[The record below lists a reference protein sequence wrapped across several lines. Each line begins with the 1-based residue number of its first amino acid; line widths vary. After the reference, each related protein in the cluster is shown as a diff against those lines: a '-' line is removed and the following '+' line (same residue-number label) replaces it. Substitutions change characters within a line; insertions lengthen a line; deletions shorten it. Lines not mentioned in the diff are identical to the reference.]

1 MEINTTIIK
10 TLKTNIDPQ
19 SIGKDVFDGFDV
31 ESEIFLPMVEALNSD
46 LQHDTNYE
54 FYVSDLPQDIKKMI
68 YDIAFKEFI
77 DKLKDFYEEYDFSGL
92 EEKVS
97 YQAHFF
103 LSLPIRER
111 LGDGSPE
118 PKIIPQILAKS
129 QDQNALFC
137 VKIFSSRNVI
147 FFHAGSNF

>member
-46 LQHDTNYE
+46 LQSDTNYE

-68 YDIAFKEFI
+68 YDIALREFI
-77 DKLKDFYEEYDFSGL
+77 NQLKDFYEEYDFSGL

-97 YQAHFF
+97 Y
-103 LSLPIRER
+103 
-111 LGDGSPE
+111 
-118 PKIIPQILAKS
+118 
-129 QDQNALFC
+129 
-137 VKIFSSRNVI
+137 
-147 FFHAGSNF
+147 

>member
-46 LQHDTNYE
+46 LQNDTNYE

-68 YDIAFKEFI
+68 YGIAIREFI
-77 DKLKDFYEEYDFSGL
+77 DQLKDFYEEYDFSEL
-92 EEKVS
+92 EERVS
-97 YQAHFF
+97 Y
-103 LSLPIRER
+103 
-111 LGDGSPE
+111 
-118 PKIIPQILAKS
+118 
-129 QDQNALFC
+129 
-137 VKIFSSRNVI
+137 
-147 FFHAGSNF
+147 

>member
-46 LQHDTNYE
+46 LQNDTNYE

-68 YDIAFKEFI
+68 YGIAIKEFI
-77 DKLKDFYEEYDFSGL
+77 DQLKDFYEEYDFSEL
-92 EEKVS
+92 EERVS
-97 YQAHFF
+97 Y
-103 LSLPIRER
+103 
-111 LGDGSPE
+111 
-118 PKIIPQILAKS
+118 
-129 QDQNALFC
+129 
-137 VKIFSSRNVI
+137 
-147 FFHAGSNF
+147 

>member
-31 ESEIFLPMVEALNSD
+31 ESGIFLPMVEALNSD
-46 LQHDTNYE
+46 LQYDTNYE

-68 YDIAFKEFI
+68 YDIALREFI
-77 DKLKDFYEEYDFSGL
+77 DRLKDFYEEYDDFSGL

-97 YQAHFF
+97 Y
-103 LSLPIRER
+103 
-111 LGDGSPE
+111 
-118 PKIIPQILAKS
+118 
-129 QDQNALFC
+129 
-137 VKIFSSRNVI
+137 
-147 FFHAGSNF
+147 

>member
-46 LQHDTNYE
+46 LQYDTNYE

-68 YDIAFKEFI
+68 YGIAFKEFI

-103 LSLPIRER
+103 CLR
-111 LGDGSPE
+111 LYEGGSATIAPSR
-118 PKIIPQILAKS
+118 KLYRKS
-129 QDQNALFC
+129 QQR
-137 VKIFSSRNVI
+137 VKTKMQIF
-147 FFHAGSNF
+147 

>member
-46 LQHDTNYE
+46 LQSDTNYE

-68 YDIAFKEFI
+68 YDIALREFI
-77 DKLKDFYEEYDFSGL
+77 DRLKDFYEEYDFSGL

-97 YQAHFF
+97 Y
-103 LSLPIRER
+103 
-111 LGDGSPE
+111 
-118 PKIIPQILAKS
+118 
-129 QDQNALFC
+129 
-137 VKIFSSRNVI
+137 
-147 FFHAGSNF
+147 

>member
-10 TLKTNIDPQ
+10 ILKTNIDPQ

-46 LQHDTNYE
+46 LQSDTNYE

-68 YDIAFKEFI
+68 YGIAFKEFI

-97 YQAHFF
+97 Y
-103 LSLPIRER
+103 
-111 LGDGSPE
+111 
-118 PKIIPQILAKS
+118 
-129 QDQNALFC
+129 
-137 VKIFSSRNVI
+137 
-147 FFHAGSNF
+147 

>member
-68 YDIAFKEFI
+68 YDIALREFI
-77 DKLKDFYEEYDFSGL
+77 DRLKNFYEEYDDFSEL

-97 YQAHFF
+97 Y
-103 LSLPIRER
+103 
-111 LGDGSPE
+111 
-118 PKIIPQILAKS
+118 
-129 QDQNALFC
+129 
-137 VKIFSSRNVI
+137 
-147 FFHAGSNF
+147 

>member
-10 TLKTNIDPQ
+10 TLKANIDPQ
-19 SIGKDVFDGFDV
+19 AIGKDVFDGFDV

-68 YDIAFKEFI
+68 YGIAIKEFI
-77 DKLKDFYEEYDFSGL
+77 DQLKDFYEEYDFSEL

-97 YQAHFF
+97 Y
-103 LSLPIRER
+103 
-111 LGDGSPE
+111 
-118 PKIIPQILAKS
+118 
-129 QDQNALFC
+129 
-137 VKIFSSRNVI
+137 
-147 FFHAGSNF
+147 

>member
-46 LQHDTNYE
+46 LQYDTNYE

-68 YDIAFKEFI
+68 YDIAFKKFI
-77 DKLKDFYEEYDFSGL
+77 DQLKDFYEGYDFSEL
-92 EEKVS
+92 EEHVS
-97 YQAHFF
+97 Y
-103 LSLPIRER
+103 
-111 LGDGSPE
+111 
-118 PKIIPQILAKS
+118 
-129 QDQNALFC
+129 
-137 VKIFSSRNVI
+137 
-147 FFHAGSNF
+147 

>member
-31 ESEIFLPMVEALNSD
+31 ESEIFLPMVEALNSG
-46 LQHDTNYE
+46 LQYDTNYE

-68 YDIAFKEFI
+68 YDIALREFI
-77 DKLKDFYEEYDFSGL
+77 DRLKDFYEEYDDFSGL

-97 YQAHFF
+97 Y
-103 LSLPIRER
+103 
-111 LGDGSPE
+111 
-118 PKIIPQILAKS
+118 
-129 QDQNALFC
+129 
-137 VKIFSSRNVI
+137 
-147 FFHAGSNF
+147 

>member
-46 LQHDTNYE
+46 LQYDTNYE
-54 FYVSDLPQDIKKMI
+54 FYVRDLPQDIKKMI
-68 YDIAFKEFI
+68 YGIAFKEFI

-97 YQAHFF
+97 Y
-103 LSLPIRER
+103 
-111 LGDGSPE
+111 
-118 PKIIPQILAKS
+118 
-129 QDQNALFC
+129 
-137 VKIFSSRNVI
+137 
-147 FFHAGSNF
+147 